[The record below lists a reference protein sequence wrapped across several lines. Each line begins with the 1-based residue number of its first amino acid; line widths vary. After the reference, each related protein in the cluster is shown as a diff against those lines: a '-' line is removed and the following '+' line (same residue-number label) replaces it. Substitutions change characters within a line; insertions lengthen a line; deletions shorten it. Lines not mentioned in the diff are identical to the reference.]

1 MNMHEY
7 QQQAKQTAFYPNRG
21 DNFVY
26 PSLGLVNEAGE
37 VAGKIKKLMRDQNK
51 FSPTDL
57 SAEDRAALEKEIGDV
72 LWYITILAD
81 EVGCSLEDVAATNVE
96 KLQGRKTRE
105 TLKGDGDD
113 R

>member
-51 FSPTDL
+51 FSPADL
-57 SAEDRAALEKEIGDV
+57 SAEDRVVLQKEIGDV
-72 LWYITILAD
+72 LWYVTILAD
-81 EVGCSLEDVAATNVE
+81 EIGLSLEDIAAANLE
-96 KLQGRKTRE
+96 KLQGRQGRD
-105 TLKGDGDD
+105 TLTGDGDD

>member
-1 MNMHEY
+1 MYEY
-7 QQQAKQTAFYPNRG
+7 QQQAKQTALYPDHGN
-21 DNFVY
+21 NFIY
-26 PSLGLVNEAGE
+26 PALGLVNEAGE

-51 FSPTDL
+51 FSPADL
-57 SAEDRAALEKEIGDV
+57 AAEDRVALQKEIGDV

-81 EVGCSLEDVAATNVE
+81 EVGSSLEDVAATNLE